1 MAVVNRIHLNH
12 TESKLFSLFSH
23 FRNEFNCDYFRCVK
37 QFVEMSKDKKD
48 QNEEWIQ
55 QPIKI
60 EATKNAFDSNSNSKK
75 FLHEVKART
84 TNAETPSIIG

>member
-48 QNEEWIQ
+48 QNEE
-55 QPIKI
+55 
-60 EATKNAFDSNSNSKK
+60 
-75 FLHEVKART
+75 
-84 TNAETPSIIG
+84 